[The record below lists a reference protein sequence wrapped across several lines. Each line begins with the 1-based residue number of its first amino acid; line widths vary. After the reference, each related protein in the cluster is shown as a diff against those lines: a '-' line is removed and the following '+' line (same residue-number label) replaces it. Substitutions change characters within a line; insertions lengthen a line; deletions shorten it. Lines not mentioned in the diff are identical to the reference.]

1 MMVPNQ
7 VFRMAKKLPYRA
19 VTASGNQFE
28 FEFPLHPDT
37 ASSVHVY
44 NLLDVLLGTLNRELR
59 HMPGVSNGDVLQAL
73 AMLLA
78 VRTRILPGQPAM
90 LAGLSRELLQTA
102 LDASVVEPPGNL
114 PPEEPREV
122 H

>member
-1 MMVPNQ
+1 
-7 VFRMAKKLPYRA
+7 MAKKLPYRA

-37 ASSVHVY
+37 ASSVHVH
-44 NLLDVLLGTLNRELR
+44 NLLDVLLGTLDRELR
-59 HMPGVSNGDVLQAL
+59 HVPGVSNGDVLQAL

-78 VRTRILPGQPAM
+78 VRTRILPGREEM
-90 LAGLSRELLQTA
+90 LAGLSRELLESA
-102 LDASVVEPPGNL
+102 LAAAVSEPPGNL
-114 PPEEPREV
+114 PPEQPREV

>member
-1 MMVPNQ
+1 
-7 VFRMAKKLPYRA
+7 MAKKLPYRA

-37 ASSVHVY
+37 ASSVHVH
-44 NLLDVLLGTLNRELR
+44 NLLDVLLGTLDRELR

-78 VRTRILPGQPAM
+78 LRTRVLPGREEM
-90 LAGLSRELLQTA
+90 LAGLSRDLLESA
-102 LDASVVEPPGNL
+102 LSAAVAEPPGNL
-114 PPEEPREV
+114 PPDQPRDV